1 MRETVLNLICDLK
14 LGAISETSFQA
25 GQKQLYFAQPP
36 AYWPCSLMGRQAA
49 GFILLSGTGEYV
61 MSDDLF
67 ERRQTERRYALNFL
81 DYEVLSDS
89 GDVLGRGMARTLN
102 VSETGLR
109 LETSQFFEPGQRLR
123 LTLSLDNDLVQVDG
137 RVVNSQPENDD
148 LCTSGVMFMEF
159 EQADRHTY
167 QKHFEAL
174 KRVLEP

>member
-1 MRETVLNLICDLK
+1 
-14 LGAISETSFQA
+14 
-25 GQKQLYFAQPP
+25 
-36 AYWPCSLMGRQAA
+36 
-49 GFILLSGTGEYV
+49 

-81 DYEVLSDS
+81 DYEILSDN
-89 GDVLGRGMARTLN
+89 GNVLGRGMARTLN

-109 LETSQFFEPGQRLR
+109 LETSQFFEPGQKLR
-123 LTLSLDNDLVQVDG
+123 LTLGLDNDLVQVDG
-137 RVVNSQPENDD
+137 QVVNSQPENDD
-148 LCTSGVMFMEF
+148 LCSSGVVFMEF